1 MPVISRF
8 YGFII
13 KMYLQQ
19 KEHNPPHVHA
29 LYNGEY
35 MGAFAI
41 TDGALMEGDLPT
53 RAQKMVAEWIS
64 VHRDEL
70 LEMWQTQ
77 NFKTL
82 PPLE

>member
-1 MPVISRF
+1 
-8 YGFII
+8 
-13 KMYLQQ
+13 
-19 KEHNPPHVHA
+19 
-29 LYNGEY
+29 
-35 MGAFAI
+35 
-41 TDGALMEGDLPT
+41 
-53 RAQKMVAEWIS
+53 MVAEWIS